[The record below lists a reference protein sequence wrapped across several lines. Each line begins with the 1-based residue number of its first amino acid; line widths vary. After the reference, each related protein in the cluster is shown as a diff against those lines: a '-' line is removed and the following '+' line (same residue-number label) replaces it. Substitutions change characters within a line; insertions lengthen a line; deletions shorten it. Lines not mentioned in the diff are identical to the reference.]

1 MTALPAGVMTHKIA
15 GKKLTILYP
24 SITGPHVLSL
34 QKINTDIL
42 NNVQN
47 QIRFGGYDGG
57 VQTDMQG
64 TYELKTNERD
74 FLSLTLLNYVYS
86 GGAHGMSFLK
96 GLTYDTQTGRKYKL
110 QDLFKIDS
118 NYKERLSSIISEQ
131 LKERE
136 ITLLDPPFKSIRPD
150 QDFYLADKSL
160 VIYFQLYEIAAYAYG
175 FLYFPISIYDLQDI
189 IDPDGPLPRLYG

>member
-1 MTALPAGVMTHKIA
+1 
-15 GKKLTILYP
+15 
-24 SITGPHVLSL
+24 
-34 QKINTDIL
+34 
-42 NNVQN
+42 
-47 QIRFGGYDGG
+47 
-57 VQTDMQG
+57 
-64 TYELKTNERD
+64 
-74 FLSLTLLNYVYS
+74 
-86 GGAHGMSFLK
+86 MSFLK

>member
-1 MTALPAGVMTHKIA
+1 MTALPAGVLTHKIE
-15 GKKLTILYP
+15 GKKLSIFYP
-24 SITGPHVLSL
+24 SIMVPQAFSQ
-34 QKINTDIL
+34 QKINADIL
-42 NNVQN
+42 KSVQD

-57 VQTDMQG
+57 LQTEMQG
-64 TYELKTNERD
+64 TYEIKTNERD
-74 FLSLTLLNYVYS
+74 LLSLTLLNYVYS

-96 GLTYDTQTGRKYKL
+96 GLTYDTQTGKKYKL
-110 QDLFKIDS
+110 QDLFKKDS
-118 NYKERLSSIISEQ
+118 SYIERLSSIIAKQ

-175 FLYFPISIYDLQDI
+175 FLYFPISIYDLEDLI
-189 IDPDGPLPRLYG
+189 NPDGPLPKLYG

>member
-1 MTALPAGVMTHKIA
+1 MTVLPAGVITHKIE
-15 GKKLTILYP
+15 GKNLLIFYP
-24 SITGPHVLSL
+24 SIIGPQPFSQ
-34 QKINTDIL
+34 QKINADIL
-42 NNVQN
+42 KNVQDL
-47 QIRFGGYDGG
+47 IHFGGYDGG

-74 FLSLTLLNYVYS
+74 LLSLTLLNYVYS

-96 GLTYDTQTGRKYKL
+96 GLTYDTQTGKKYKL
-110 QDLFKIDS
+110 QDLFKKDS
-118 NYKERLSSIISEQ
+118 AYIERLSSIIAKQ

-160 VIYFQLYEIAAYAYG
+160 VIYYQLYEIAAYAYG

-189 IDPDGPLPRLYG
+189 TNPDGPLPKLYG